1 MKKNVKT
8 KIMGTVLAA
17 LCAVSTV
24 AAASTFGTVSAATAP
39 TASVASN
46 AQYGKDCKMHFDD
59 IYNWT
64 FSLFEDNVSITCDAD
79 WSTNECTF
87 YAHGNYEG
95 TADAILMTQRA
106 DGRWNNTPV
115 RFTVDSNLNVT
126 GQATGRTYI
135 TDNV

>member
-8 KIMGTVLAA
+8 RIMGTVLAA

-24 AAASTFGTVSAATAP
+24 AAASTIGAASAATAP
-39 TASVASN
+39 AASVAAR
-46 AQYGKDCKMHFDD
+46 AQYGKGCKMHFTDV
-59 IYNWT
+59 YNWT
-64 FSLFEDNVSITCDAD
+64 YSLYDGNVSITCDAD

-87 YAHGNYEG
+87 YISGNYEG
-95 TADAILMTQRA
+95 TADAVLMIKRA

-126 GQATGRTYI
+126 GKATGRTYI
-135 TDNV
+135 TDTV